1 MMTWVTV
8 PGSAT
13 HLEYENTATGADT
26 YSDANG
32 TYAAGIRSYT
42 PTGGVLQETYARTR
56 KAIDATG
63 RLHIEEITFTAAA
76 TTATDLI
83 IVTPQG
89 SVTTTLAIADSP
101 TAIAGKV
108 VTAFTG
114 NADWTASN
122 VDGVLTLTAITPE
135 LLDGVITV
143 NAGTTGVISTQETT
157 QNGYRITNT
166 ERGELSKN
174 YYDAI

>member
-1 MMTWVTV
+1 MAWVAV
-8 PGSAT
+8 PGSAGIW
-13 HLEYENTATGADT
+13 EYENTATGADT

-32 TYAAGIRSYT
+32 TYAGGIRSYT
-42 PTGGVLQETYARTR
+42 PEGGGLQETYARTR

-63 RLHIEEITFTAAA
+63 RLHIEEITFTGSAK
-76 TTATDLI
+76 TATDLI

-89 SVTTTLAIADSP
+89 SVTTTLAVADLP
-101 TAIAGKV
+101 AIIAGKV
-108 VTAFTG
+108 VTSFTG

-143 NAGTTGVISTQETT
+143 NAGTTGVTSTQETT

-174 YYDAI
+174 YYDARI